1 MKIRHVFLAENL
13 AAAKQSV
20 DAARRL
26 GLADG
31 DISLITQPDVELER
45 IPENLK
51 DDDASDFAPAAVR
64 GALGGG
70 TVGLLA
76 GLIGAAIPPLGIT
89 LVGAAFLGV
98 AGAAVGTW
106 SSALMGSAI
115 PSEVHRKFE
124 HHIREGEALVVIDAE
139 AARMAEVEAA
149 FASTGVHKVDFEAPT
164 ALS

>member
-1 MKIRHVFLAENL
+1 MKIRHVFLADNL
-13 AAAKQSV
+13 DVAKRCV
-20 DAARRL
+20 DAARRE
-26 GLADG
+26 GLADS
-31 DISLITQPDVELER
+31 DISLIAQPDTELER
-45 IPENLK
+45 IPDNLK
-51 DDDASDFAPAAVR
+51 DDAATDFAPAAVR

-70 TVGLLA
+70 TIGLLA

-115 PSEVHRKFE
+115 PNEVHRKFE
-124 HHIREGEALVVIDAE
+124 NHIQAGEALVVIDAE
-139 AARMAEVEAA
+139 QQRMPAIEAA
-149 FASTGVHKVDFEAPT
+149 LERCGAHRVEFEAPT

>member
-1 MKIRHVFLAENL
+1 MKIRHVFLAGNL
-13 AAAKQSV
+13 DVAKRAV

-26 GLADG
+26 GLD
-31 DISLITQPDVELER
+31 DSQISLITQPDVELER
-45 IPENLK
+45 IPDNLK
-51 DDDASDFAPAAVR
+51 DDAATDFAPAAVR

-76 GLIGAAIPPLGIT
+76 GLIGATIPPLGIT
-89 LVGAAFLGV
+89 LVGAAFLAV

-124 HHIREGEALVVIDAE
+124 HHIREGEALVVIDVEQQRMPAVE
-139 AARMAEVEAA
+139 SALAAAGA
-149 FASTGVHKVDFEAPT
+149 HKIEFEAPSV
-164 ALS
+164 LS

>member
-1 MKIRHVFLAENL
+1 MKIHPVSL
-13 AAAKQSV
+13 AAPLDAAKRAV

-26 GLADG
+26 GLD
-31 DISLITQPDVELER
+31 DSQISLITQPDVELER
-45 IPENLK
+45 IPDNLK
-51 DDDASDFAPAAVR
+51 DDAATDFAPAAVR

-89 LVGAAFLGV
+89 LVGAAFLAV

-115 PSEVHRKFE
+115 PNEVHRKFE
-124 HHIREGEALVVIDAE
+124 HHIREGEALVVIDVE
-139 AARMAEVEAA
+139 QERMPAVEAA
-149 FASTGVHKVDFEAPT
+149 LDAAGVNKIEFEAPT

>member
-13 AAAKQSV
+13 GIARQCV
-20 DAARRL
+20 DAARAQGL
-26 GLADG
+26 GDG

-45 IPENLK
+45 IPDNLK
-51 DDDASDFAPAAVR
+51 DDDASDFAPAALR

-70 TVGLLA
+70 GVGLLA

-139 AARMAEVEAA
+139 QERMPAIESALAAAGANKVE
-149 FASTGVHKVDFEAPT
+149 FEAPT

>member
-13 AAAKQSV
+13 AVAKLCV
-20 DAARRL
+20 DAARRNGL
-26 GLADG
+26 GDN
-31 DISLITQPDVELER
+31 DISLITQPDVELDR
-45 IPENLK
+45 VPENLK
-51 DDDASDFAPAAVR
+51 DDDASDFGPAAVR
-64 GALGGG
+64 GAVGGG

-124 HHIREGEALVVIDAE
+124 HHIREGEALVVIDAAE
-139 AARMAEVEAA
+139 EQMPAIESALAAAGA
-149 FASTGVHKVDFEAPT
+149 HKVDFEAPT

>member
-1 MKIRHVFLAENL
+1 MKIRNVFLVENL
-13 AAAKQSV
+13 AVAKKAV
-20 DAARRL
+20 DAARRH
-26 GLADG
+26 GLDDAQ
-31 DISLITQPDVELER
+31 ISLITQSEVELER
-45 IPENLK
+45 IPDSLK
-51 DDDASDFAPAAVR
+51 DDAATDFAPAAVR

-106 SSALMGSAI
+106 SSALMGSAV
-115 PSEVHRKFE
+115 PNEVHRKFE
-124 HHIREGEALVVIDAE
+124 QHIRAGEALVVIDAE
-139 AARMAEVEAA
+139 QAQMPAIAAALQA
-149 FASTGVHKVDFEAPT
+149 TGAHQVQFEAPT